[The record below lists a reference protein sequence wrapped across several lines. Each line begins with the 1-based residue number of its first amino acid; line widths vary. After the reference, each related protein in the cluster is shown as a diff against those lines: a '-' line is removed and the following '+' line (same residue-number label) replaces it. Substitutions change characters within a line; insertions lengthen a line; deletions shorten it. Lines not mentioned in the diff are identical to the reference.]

1 MKKGNTL
8 SAKVGEYSLVKP
20 GELIDVVELTPLKLH
35 DKRLFNEMLAN
46 AWGQI
51 GEKKE
56 HRIQNSR

>member
-51 GEKKE
+51 GRKK
-56 HRIQNSR
+56 RA